1 MLHLVNHDSYIRAVL
16 NKELMKPI
24 SWLVG
29 SSVCQMTVCL
39 VLGREDSLVSKADWL
54 VHYSVIE
61 GVRGRLTSG

>member
-16 NKELMKPI
+16 NKELMKPV